1 MKNVLY
7 KNPVIS
13 AIFINI
19 LSLIIYISLVKDRI
33 FIFVLFLSLI
43 GVINRQII
51 INGICINKEKKI
63 LIYSSFF
70 LMLTICFICSVYVN
84 RIWNKVLFYKN
95 K

>member
-51 INGICINKEKKI
+51 LNG
-63 LIYSSFF
+63 L
-70 LMLTICFICSVYVN
+70 
-84 RIWNKVLFYKN
+84 
-95 K
+95 

>member
-33 FIFVLFLSLI
+33 FIFVLFLSLL

-51 INGICINKEKKI
+51 LNGLCVNREKKI
-63 LIYSSFF
+63 FIYSSFF
-70 LMLTICFICSVYVN
+70 LMLTIGFTYNVYVN
-84 RIWNKVLFYKN
+84 SI
-95 K
+95 

>member
-19 LSLIIYISLVKDRI
+19 LSSIIYISLVKDRI

-51 INGICINKEKKI
+51 INGICINKEK
-63 LIYSSFF
+63 
-70 LMLTICFICSVYVN
+70 
-84 RIWNKVLFYKN
+84 
-95 K
+95 

>member
-51 INGICINKEKKI
+51 INGLCVNREKKI

-70 LMLTICFICSVYVN
+70 LMLTIGFTYNVYVN
-84 RIWNKVLFYKN
+84 SI
-95 K
+95 

>member
-33 FIFVLFLSLI
+33 FIFVLFCHL
-43 GVINRQII
+43 
-51 INGICINKEKKI
+51 
-63 LIYSSFF
+63 
-70 LMLTICFICSVYVN
+70 
-84 RIWNKVLFYKN
+84 
-95 K
+95 

>member
-19 LSLIIYISLVKDRI
+19 LSLIIDRI

-51 INGICINKEKKI
+51 LNGLCVNREKKI
-63 LIYSSFF
+63 FIYSSFF
-70 LMLTICFICSVYVN
+70 LMLTIGFTYNVYVN
-84 RIWNKVLFYKN
+84 SI
-95 K
+95 

>member
-70 LMLTICFICSVYVN
+70 LML
-84 RIWNKVLFYKN
+84 
-95 K
+95 

>member
-1 MKNVLY
+1 MKNILY

-51 INGICINKEKKI
+51 LNGLWVNREKKI
-63 LIYSSFF
+63 FIYSSFF
-70 LMLTICFICSVYVN
+70 LMLTIGFTYNVYVN
-84 RIWNKVLFYKN
+84 SI
-95 K
+95 

>member
-51 INGICINKEKKI
+51 LNGLCVNREKK
-63 LIYSSFF
+63 IYSSFF
-70 LMLTICFICSVYVN
+70 LMLTIGFTYNVYVN
-84 RIWNKVLFYKN
+84 SI
-95 K
+95 

>member
-70 LMLTICFICSVYVN
+70 LM
-84 RIWNKVLFYKN
+84 
-95 K
+95 

>member
-51 INGICINKEKKI
+51 ISGICINKEKKI

-70 LMLTICFICSVYVN
+70 LMLTIGFICSVYVN

>member
-51 INGICINKEKKI
+51 LNGLWVNREKKI
-63 LIYSSFF
+63 FIYSSFF
-70 LMLTICFICSVYVN
+70 LMLAIGFTYNVYVN
-84 RIWNKVLFYKN
+84 SI
-95 K
+95 